1 MPSKDFRPSN
11 DMEMV
16 KSLVSKIGTFFS
28 DERFVDF
35 LNIKFLLNFNLLLC
49 HILIKVLPKMKPAH
63 LGIYFKLGLLVV
75 FVTAVTITSLVGI
88 PYLITYA
95 NESLFR
101 SLGFVGSDLTDL
113 KLISGIIVFAS
124 VAAAL
129 ERFFN

>member
-1 MPSKDFRPSN
+1 
-11 DMEMV
+11 
-16 KSLVSKIGTFFS
+16 
-28 DERFVDF
+28 
-35 LNIKFLLNFNLLLC
+35 
-49 HILIKVLPKMKPAH
+49 MKPAH

-113 KLISGIIVFAS
+113 KLISGIIVFAL

-129 ERFFN
+129 ERFTN

>member
-1 MPSKDFRPSN
+1 
-11 DMEMV
+11 
-16 KSLVSKIGTFFS
+16 
-28 DERFVDF
+28 
-35 LNIKFLLNFNLLLC
+35 
-49 HILIKVLPKMKPAH
+49 MKPAH

-75 FVTAVTITSLVGI
+75 FVTAVTITSVVAI
-88 PYLITYA
+88 PYLIINA
-95 NESLFR
+95 NESLFK

>member
-1 MPSKDFRPSN
+1 
-11 DMEMV
+11 
-16 KSLVSKIGTFFS
+16 
-28 DERFVDF
+28 
-35 LNIKFLLNFNLLLC
+35 
-49 HILIKVLPKMKPAH
+49 MKPAH

-113 KLISGIIVFAS
+113 KLISGIIVFVL

-129 ERFFN
+129 ERFVN

>member
-1 MPSKDFRPSN
+1 
-11 DMEMV
+11 
-16 KSLVSKIGTFFS
+16 
-28 DERFVDF
+28 
-35 LNIKFLLNFNLLLC
+35 
-49 HILIKVLPKMKPAH
+49 MKPAH

-75 FVTAVTITSLVGI
+75 FFTAVTITSVVAI
-88 PYLITYA
+88 PYLITNA
-95 NESLFR
+95 NESLFK